1 MWHNDTDH
9 QVVIVGGHNR
19 RPRNPRW
26 RTAAILKKTLNRH
39 IFATVRPILMKFG
52 MITHIGPW
60 QRIKR

>member
-1 MWHNDTDH
+1 MANGRHFE
-9 QVVIVGGHNR
+9 
-19 RPRNPRW
+19 
-26 RTAAILKKTLNRH
+26 KTLNRH